1 MNYTDMTF
9 EELKEDLYD
18 YVRSNNA
25 PADEELEAL
34 KPRLIEEGK
43 KFTYPQ
49 LQEGWDSIVSNKI
62 YGGYANGALQILTVI
77 ELMDALENG
86 GMDKAVEVFNSIDKT
101 VLNAEMIATITMHY
115 SPKGVDFFCK
125 VFDPLTQ
132 KQRERMEAMK
142 AEHEAYEA
150 ELREKGIEK
159 NKNK

>member
-1 MNYTDMTF
+1 MNYADMTF
-9 EELKEDLYD
+9 EEIKEDLYD
-18 YVRSNNA
+18 IVKSNMA
-25 PADEELEAL
+25 PDDAQLEIL
-34 KPRLIEEGK
+34 KPMLIEAGA

-49 LQEGWDSIVSNKI
+49 LATGWESIVSNKV

-86 GMDKAVEVFNSIDKT
+86 GMDKAVEVFNNIDKS

-142 AEHEAYEA
+142 AEHEQYEA
-150 ELREKGIEK
+150 ELREKGIDK